1 MTARHKGSDIH
12 AAAGHALITS
22 GCGSKWEIDCPKCK
36 YGTLVDKPK
45 QSKDEECAMK
55 CIDCKAIFTV
65 AHLVELRVLPNPK
78 VRHDPRDGANT

>member
-55 CIDCKAIFTV
+55 CIDCKAVFTV
-65 AHLVELRVLPNPK
+65 ARLVELRVLPNA
-78 VRHDPRDGANT
+78 DLSGA